1 MSELTNFILPLH
13 RIYTPR
19 K

>member
-1 MSELTNFILPLH
+1 MNDVLPLH
-13 RIYTPR
+13 RIYSQDL